1 MSRKHEPKPKSP
13 RSFALQVI
21 LFATAL
27 IAIGVLLLGLLVNPH
42 FYLLLFAVAALALVP
57 LQAPSPPR
65 PLIGLL
71 LAPALLLTALALVL
85 GFVFHPGFF
94 LLLLL
99 LVILIGLARLLADSP
114 AQLDERDKDAAG

>member
-1 MSRKHEPKPKSP
+1 MSHKPEPEMISS

-27 IAIGVLLLGLLVNPH
+27 LVMGVLLLGLIVNPH
-42 FYLLLFAVAALALVP
+42 FYLLLLAVAALALMP
-57 LQAPSPPR
+57 LKAPSPPR
-65 PLIGLL
+65 PLVVLILGPGLL
-71 LAPALLLTALALVL
+71 FVAIALFL

-114 AQLDERDKDAAG
+114 AQLDGQAKDAAV